1 MVIDSATA
9 SGPGGRPAAVTAS
22 SRTVGED
29 ADAGTGLSLVIDGV
43 RHLQITTRPVPAL
56 KRPAQTLASRLCSDP
71 DPPPVDSKARSTRLC
86 GLRTEVR
93 RTAVR
98 AGEGHAPCLGK
109 AYGALTVGSACNLR
123 YKRSSTS
130 RRNACSSGLAI
141 LGY

>member
-29 ADAGTGLSLVIDGV
+29 EDAGTGLSLVIDGV

-71 DPPPVDSKARSTRLC
+71 EVFLSHTSELRRLPADRSFVQAAADAVSRAGDVIADMAYFTAQQNSPAQMSR
-86 GLRTEVR
+86 E
-93 RTAVR
+93 AVR
-98 AGEGHAPCLGK
+98 HAD
-109 AYGALTVGSACNLR
+109 
-123 YKRSSTS
+123 
-130 RRNACSSGLAI
+130 I
-141 LGY
+141 

>member
-29 ADAGTGLSLVIDGV
+29 EDAGTGLSLVIDGV

-71 DPPPVDSKARSTRLC
+71 AACLARRLIFNEVFSP
-86 GLRTEVR
+86 GFALRGRLDEASLQV
-93 RTAVR
+93 
-98 AGEGHAPCLGK
+98 K
-109 AYGALTVGSACNLR
+109 
-123 YKRSSTS
+123 
-130 RRNACSSGLAI
+130 
-141 LGY
+141 

>member
-29 ADAGTGLSLVIDGV
+29 EDAGTGLSLVIDGV

-71 DPPPVDSKARSTRLC
+71 ARHPCARFSGAAARSRTGAIAEPDSIDTSTRQ
-86 GLRTEVR
+86 
-93 RTAVR
+93 A
-98 AGEGHAPCLGK
+98 A
-109 AYGALTVGSACNLR
+109 
-123 YKRSSTS
+123 S
-130 RRNACSSGLAI
+130 RMQLKIA
-141 LGY
+141 